1 MILQICLTLP
11 TYENM
16 HHQKLNFQN
25 CEWKNIR
32 RMGKKPV
39 SNFEV
44 LANCTTGNQTSSI
57 FPDGKYIY
65 GLHLGYLVLC

>member
-1 MILQICLTLP
+1 MKTCTTKNSTFKTVNGKTL
-11 TYENM
+11 E
-16 HHQKLNFQN
+16 
-25 CEWKNIR
+25 EWK
-32 RMGKKPV
+32 KKPV